1 MKKKKSTGQIA
12 LHMVFL
18 ALMVVYILPI
28 LVLIASSFTDET
40 ALIQNGYS
48 LIPSRFSL
56 EAYVTA
62 FRNPMKMVMAYGV
75 NIFYTLLST
84 ALSTLVVSLLAYPL
98 SRDNFIWQKQ
108 LNFFVY
114 FTMLFSGGLVP
125 SYLLIRNI
133 LHLDDTI
140 WVYIVPCLVSAYN
153 VLIVRTS
160 YRAIPN
166 ELVEAAKIDG
176 AHELYICF
184 RIIIPLSKASIASV
198 SFLYLVDRWNDWM
211 TSMLYIR
218 NPDLYSFAVSP
229 AEAAAGG
236 GGIEKLCCCRRCVCC
251 DAYGDAE
258 IRHGPCGSRPGT
270 VDFPVLPE
278 IFYKGYDAGRRKGVA
293 GNCLG
298 IVVDTSL
305 LWL

>member
-1 MKKKKSTGQIA
+1 MKKKKNKGQVV

-18 ALMVVYILPI
+18 VLMAVYILPI

-48 LIPSRFSL
+48 LIPSVFSM
-56 EAYVTA
+56 EAYETA
-62 FRNPMKMVMAYGV
+62 FRNPMKMILAYGV
-75 NIFYTLLST
+75 NIFYTIAAT
-84 ALSTLVVSLLAYPL
+84 ALSTLVIALLAYPL
-98 SRDNFIWQKQ
+98 SRDTFIWRKQ

-133 LHLDDTI
+133 LHMDDTI

-176 AHELYICF
+176 ARELYICF

-198 SFLYLVDRWNDWM
+198 SFLYMVDRWNDWM

-218 NPDLYSFAVSP
+218 NPDLYSLQYLLQKLLRE
-229 AEAAAGG
+229 AEALKNYAAAG
-236 GGIEKLCCCRRCVCC
+236 
-251 DAYGDAE
+251 DASAVMPAE
-258 IRHGPCGSRPGT
+258 TLRFAMALVAAG
-270 VDFPVLPE
+270 PVLMVFP
-278 IFYKGYDAGRRKGVA
+278 FFQKYFTKGMTLGGVKG
-293 GNCLG
+293 
-298 IVVDTSL
+298 
-305 LWL
+305 

>member
-1 MKKKKSTGQIA
+1 MKKKKSTGQAA
-12 LHMVFL
+12 LNIVFL
-18 ALMVVYILPI
+18 VLMAIYILPI

-48 LIPSRFSL
+48 LIPSKFSL
-56 EAYVTA
+56 EAYMTA
-62 FRNPMKMVMAYGV
+62 FRNPMKMVLAYGV
-75 NIFYTLLST
+75 NIFYTLIGT
-84 ALSTLVVSLLAYPL
+84 ALSTLVVALLAYPL

-140 WVYIVPCLVSAYN
+140 WVYIIPCLVSAYN
-153 VLIVRTS
+153 VMIVRTS

-218 NPDLYSFAVSP
+218 NPDLYSLQYLLQKLLQEADALKNYATAGDASAVMP
-229 AEAAAGG
+229 AETLRFAMALVAAG
-236 GGIEKLCCCRRCVCC
+236 
-251 DAYGDAE
+251 
-258 IRHGPCGSRPGT
+258 
-270 VDFPVLPE
+270 PVLV
-278 IFYKGYDAGRRKGVA
+278 IFPFFQKYFTKGMTLGGVKG
-293 GNCLG
+293 
-298 IVVDTSL
+298 
-305 LWL
+305 

>member
-1 MKKKKSTGQIA
+1 MKKKKNKGQIV

-18 ALMVVYILPI
+18 VLMAVYILPI

-48 LIPSRFSL
+48 LIPSVFSM
-56 EAYVTA
+56 EAYETA
-62 FRNPMKMVMAYGV
+62 FRNPMKMILAYGV
-75 NIFYTLLST
+75 NIFYTIAAT
-84 ALSTLVVSLLAYPL
+84 ALSTLVIALLAYPL
-98 SRDNFIWQKQ
+98 SRDTFIWRKQ

-133 LHLDDTI
+133 LHMDDTI

-176 AHELYICF
+176 ARELYICF

-198 SFLYLVDRWNDWM
+198 SFLYMVDRWNDWM

-218 NPDLYSFAVSP
+218 NPDLYSLQYLLQKLLRE
-229 AEAAAGG
+229 AEALKNYAAAG
-236 GGIEKLCCCRRCVCC
+236 
-251 DAYGDAE
+251 DASAVMPAE
-258 IRHGPCGSRPGT
+258 TLRFAMALVAAG
-270 VDFPVLPE
+270 PVLMVFP
-278 IFYKGYDAGRRKGVA
+278 FFQKYFTKGMTLGGVKG
-293 GNCLG
+293 
-298 IVVDTSL
+298 
-305 LWL
+305 

>member
-1 MKKKKSTGQIA
+1 MKKKKNKGQIA

-18 ALMVVYILPI
+18 VLMAVYILPI

-48 LIPSRFSL
+48 LIPSVFSM
-56 EAYVTA
+56 EAYETA
-62 FRNPMKMVMAYGV
+62 FRNPMKMILAYGV
-75 NIFYTLLST
+75 NIFYTIAAT
-84 ALSTLVVSLLAYPL
+84 ALSTLVIALLAYPL
-98 SRDNFIWQKQ
+98 SRDTFIWRKQ

-133 LHLDDTI
+133 LHMDDTI

-176 AHELYICF
+176 ARELYICF

-198 SFLYLVDRWNDWM
+198 SFLYMVDRWNDWM

-218 NPDLYSFAVSP
+218 NPDLYSLQYLLQKLLRE
-229 AEAAAGG
+229 AEALKNYAAAG
-236 GGIEKLCCCRRCVCC
+236 
-251 DAYGDAE
+251 DASAVMPAE
-258 IRHGPCGSRPGT
+258 TLRFAMALVAAG
-270 VDFPVLPE
+270 PVLMVFP
-278 IFYKGYDAGRRKGVA
+278 FFQKYFTKGMTLGGVKG
-293 GNCLG
+293 
-298 IVVDTSL
+298 
-305 LWL
+305 

>member
-1 MKKKKSTGQIA
+1 MEKKKSKGQIG
-12 LHMVFL
+12 LNLIFL
-18 ALMVVYILPI
+18 ILMVIYILPI

-48 LIPSRFSL
+48 LIPSQFSL

-62 FRNPMKMVMAYGV
+62 FRNPMKMVLAYGV
-75 NIFYTLLST
+75 NIFYTLIST
-84 ALSTLVVSLLAYPL
+84 ALSTLVVALLAYPL
-98 SRDNFIWQKQ
+98 SRDNFIWRKQ

-133 LHLDDTI
+133 LHMDDTI

-153 VLIVRTS
+153 VLIIRTS

-218 NPDLYSFAVSP
+218 NPDLYSLQYLLQKLLRE
-229 AEAAAGG
+229 AEALKNYASAQDASAVMPTETLRFAMALVAAG
-236 GGIEKLCCCRRCVCC
+236 
-251 DAYGDAE
+251 
-258 IRHGPCGSRPGT
+258 
-270 VDFPVLPE
+270 PVLL
-278 IFYKGYDAGRRKGVA
+278 IFPFFQKYFTKGMTLGGVKG
-293 GNCLG
+293 
-298 IVVDTSL
+298 
-305 LWL
+305 

>member
-1 MKKKKSTGQIA
+1 MKKKKSTGQIV

-18 ALMVVYILPI
+18 VLMVVYILPF

-62 FRNPMKMVMAYGV
+62 FRNPMKMVLAYGV
-75 NIFYTLLST
+75 NIFYTLIGT
-84 ALSTLVVSLLAYPL
+84 ALSTLVVALLAYPL

-133 LHLDDTI
+133 LHMDDTI

-153 VLIVRTS
+153 VLIIRTS

-166 ELVEAAKIDG
+166 ELVEAAEIDG

-218 NPDLYSFAVSP
+218 NPDLYSLQYLLQKLLRE
-229 AEAAAGG
+229 AEALKNYAAAG
-236 GGIEKLCCCRRCVCC
+236 
-251 DAYGDAE
+251 DA
-258 IRHGPCGSRPGT
+258 ST
-270 VDFPVLPE
+270 VMPTETLRFAMAIVAAGPVLV
-278 IFYKGYDAGRRKGVA
+278 IFPFFQKYFTKGMTLGGVKG
-293 GNCLG
+293 
-298 IVVDTSL
+298 
-305 LWL
+305 

>member
-218 NPDLYSFAVSP
+218 NPDLYSLQYLLQKLLRE
-229 AEAAAGG
+229 AEALKNYAAAG
-236 GGIEKLCCCRRCVCC
+236 
-251 DAYGDAE
+251 DASAAMPTETLRFAMALVAAG
-258 IRHGPCGSRPGT
+258 
-270 VDFPVLPE
+270 PVLL
-278 IFYKGYDAGRRKGVA
+278 IFPFFQKYFTKGMTLGGVKG
-293 GNCLG
+293 
-298 IVVDTSL
+298 
-305 LWL
+305 